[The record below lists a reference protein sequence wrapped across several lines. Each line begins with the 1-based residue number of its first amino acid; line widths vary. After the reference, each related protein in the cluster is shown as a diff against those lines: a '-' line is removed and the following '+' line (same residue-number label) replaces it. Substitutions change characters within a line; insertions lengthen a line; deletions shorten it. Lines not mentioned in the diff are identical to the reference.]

1 MMVELLL
8 VIMISVILSL
18 NLSVRV
24 KEYDGSDHL
33 YISEYTSALAKA
45 MASKERVDF
54 RPEVNISAPYP
65 IYFNQNGTYNT
76 PHTLIYLEWANGLS
90 TTTISRLIQFQN
102 AYTQSFLIIINSG
115 QGSILS

>member
-65 IYFNQNGTYNT
+65 IYFNQNGNVNM
-76 PHTLIYLEWANGLS
+76 AQ
-90 TTTISRLIQFQN
+90 TIMMHK
-102 AYTQSFLIIINSG
+102 
-115 QGSILS
+115 GSLTVSLRTGSLDYEN